1 MTFITSIFFLF
12 LNLGLMYDLIVD
24 SISCYNYDWIA
35 TYCEY
40 FLYHN
45 MNFESYDTW
54 RVSVIQTYEFNKQV
68 GAQGF
73 FEYLN
78 EQKYEDMKYMVR
90 TYQQEKGMYAF
101 WSVYVP

>member
-12 LNLGLMYDLIVD
+12 LNLGFMYDLIVD
-24 SISCYNYDWIA
+24 SINCYNYDWIA
-35 TYCEY
+35 TNCEY